1 MLRAIACHPCCREPA
16 SILQA
21 CWHYI
26 LEVSD
31 PLGTLAAPHRHSFTC
46 MRQLQAA
53 AGAMAGAVPS
63 AQRFNSLPPAVWRQ
77 RAGTRAPAVAAAPC
91 GGSAQ
96 AAAGRQDP
104 SADPHERYRWRPP
117 CERGSAQGRW
127 VLVWVLAGV
136 VLSLRGMW
144 GLCWVAWRPSAL
156 VCCSWGASA
165 AAWSL
170 CVMAAGVA
178 AC

>member
-1 MLRAIACHPCCREPA
+1 MQVHAALRACASLHCCRPTMHVPVH
-16 SILQA
+16 LQLP
-21 CWHYI
+21 C
-26 LEVSD
+26 L
-31 PLGTLAAPHRHSFTC
+31 
-46 MRQLQAA
+46 QLQMPA
-53 AGAMAGAVPS
+53 PS
-63 AQRFNSLPPAVWRQ
+63 LACRRPAHHHCPMCTTAVWRQ
-77 RAGTRAPAVAAAPC
+77 RAGIRPPSVAAAA
-91 GGSAQ
+91 GGRRTQ
-96 AAAGRQDP
+96 AAAGWQD
-104 SADPHERYRWRPP
+104 AGAHPHERYRRRPP